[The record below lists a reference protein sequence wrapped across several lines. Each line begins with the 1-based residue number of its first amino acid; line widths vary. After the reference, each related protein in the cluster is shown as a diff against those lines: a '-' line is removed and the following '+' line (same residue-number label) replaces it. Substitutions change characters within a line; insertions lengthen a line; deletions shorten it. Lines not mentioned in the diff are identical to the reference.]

1 MWVEILLFVLAGL
14 GGLAIFG
21 LIAFMVFLYREKEYW
36 VFGTMLVCLIVG
48 FLFLMALIESDY
60 VFKGFVRDG

>member
-36 VFGTMLVCLIVG
+36 VFGCILACIILG
-48 FLFLMALIESDY
+48 LLFLMALSERGLEKY
-60 VFKGFVRDG
+60 VV